1 MIKAFNFIK
10 ELRCGNMDLYE
21 AILNRRSI
29 RKYKDKEI
37 DEDIINKI
45 IEAGIWAPSA
55 GNLQSWEVIVVKDH
69 QTKDKLAVACYIR
82 EFMAEAAVVLVIC
95 AHKSKS
101 ERTYGERGY
110 ELYCIQDAACAAQN
124 MLLMIH
130 NLGLGACWNGSF
142 DEDSV
147 SDLLGIP
154 EGVQPVAIITVGYPD
169 EKPLPPPRLE
179 IEEFIHNEKY

>member
-1 MIKAFNFIK
+1 
-10 ELRCGNMDLYE
+10 MDLYE

-37 DEDIINKI
+37 DDELINKI
-45 IEAGIWAPSA
+45 IEAGTWAPSA

-69 QTKDKLAVACYIR
+69 DIKDKLAVACYIR
-82 EFMAEAAVVLVIC
+82 EFIAEAPVVLVMC
-95 AHKSKS
+95 ACKRKSS
-101 ERTYGERGY
+101 VAYGERGS

-130 NLGLGACWNGSF
+130 DLGLGACWNGSF

-154 EGVQPVAIITVGYPD
+154 EGVRPVAIITVGYPD
-169 EKPLPPPRLE
+169 EKPIPPPREE
-179 IEEFIHNEKY
+179 IEEFIHRETY